1 MDVVGAVW
9 LAIAVFT
16 LPGLIVAWVAGA
28 KLPAAAA
35 ASLPATFGLVGF
47 GSWVLGALGV
57 RFGWPS
63 FIGFLVLVLLLA
75 GVWRFMF
82 ARKAKR
88 EGAQSW
94 LRALWPGDWRR
105 RSIADPS
112 WVLPA
117 AGITAGVWMLI
128 AKMLELQ
135 DNVPHKF
142 ENVVQGWDTQWHANA
157 VHFIMEEGIASPT
170 RMGELQSPET
180 HVDLFY
186 PSGFHAVTALFAHA
200 GGLAAVP
207 AMNLASIVVTSLAVA
222 GGTAGLAWA
231 IARGQG
237 MVAQIAAGLAPIAI
251 YASPPVVWVSDYV
264 GMRPYIVSIGL
275 SGIVVALFMQVP
287 RYRALSF
294 ATLFAFLGVL
304 QVHPAAVTVVVL
316 AVLLYWATY
325 LVWRP
330 DSTRLGDF
338 IWLAIPA
345 LGGTLSFL
353 PQLLAGR
360 TQAEEVQ
367 GWSAR
372 ENVTAAEAWEKA
384 FYMETRHVEEFF
396 PVFDPTILF
405 WLAGFGALV
414 MLVWRRQVWAPIF
427 YALMVSATANAM
439 HPVDS
444 IFEPLLTFLGAAHYN
459 SAHRVATI
467 VALTL
472 FAAAAVGAAV
482 IIRVLCLAP
491 VAARR
496 RTRPW
501 QWATAIASAVLAGFT
516 GWGTG
521 VWAATAAA
529 DGAKESYEASRV
541 DDRMIDEDQL
551 AAFEWLGSRPE
562 AHQGL
567 VMGESTE
574 GYSWIYSIEGVPTV
588 GRHYL
593 WPSGG
598 LGTNSSILS
607 DHAALLGAGQRGKP
621 NADNV
626 IDEAAAHLDV
636 RFIISTG
643 NSFWGDPSNWQVD
656 TALWTSPGVTPV
668 YQLNRVTIFAVNE
681 QFSAEELAELQQD
694 AVENGGSTDL
704 PTLELVALDPDASE
718 AGAAEPVAPEPAIP
732 APNTRGRAA
741 PMLEA
746 PGWAL

>member
-35 ASLPATFGLVGF
+35 ASLPATFGLIGF
-47 GSWVLGALGV
+47 GSWLLGALGI

-63 FIGFLVLVLLLA
+63 FIFFLVLVLVLA

-88 EGAQSW
+88 DGAETW

-105 RSIADPS
+105 RSILDPS

-117 AGITAGVWMLI
+117 AGVTAGAWMLI

-135 DNVPHKF
+135 DNVPHKM
-142 ENVVQGWDTQWHANA
+142 ENIVQGWDTQWHANA
-157 VHFIMEEGIASPT
+157 VRFIMEEGVASPT

-186 PSGFHAVTALFAHA
+186 PSGFHAATALFAHA
-200 GGLAAVP
+200 GGWEPVP
-207 AMNLASIVVTSLAVA
+207 AMNLASIVATSLAVA
-222 GGTAGLAWA
+222 GG
-231 IARGQG
+231 
-237 MVAQIAAGLAPIAI
+237 AA
-251 YASPPVVWVSDYV
+251 
-264 GMRPYIVSIGL
+264 GL

-330 DSTRLGDF
+330 DRTRVSDVL
-338 IWLAIPA
+338 WLAIPA

-367 GWSAR
+367 AWDNR
-372 ENVTAAEAWEKA
+372 EAVTSTEAWHRA
-384 FYMETRHVEEFF
+384 FYMQARHTDEFF
-396 PVFDPTILF
+396 PTFDPTMLF
-405 WLAGFGALV
+405 WLAGFGAIV
-414 MLVWRRQVWAPIF
+414 MLLWRGQVWAPIF
-427 YALMVSATANAM
+427 YGLMVSTTANAM
-439 HPVDS
+439 RPVDNL
-444 IFEPLLTFLGAAHYN
+444 FEPLLAFLGSAHYN

-472 FAAAAVGAAV
+472 FAGAAVGAAV

-491 VAARR
+491 VAVRR
-496 RTRPW
+496 PKRPW
-501 QWATAIASAVLAGFT
+501 QWGTAIASAVLAGFT

-529 DGAKESYEASRV
+529 EGAKESYEASRV

-551 AAFEWLGSRPE
+551 EAFEWLASRPE
-562 AHQGL
+562 AQEGL

-574 GYSWIYSIEGVPTV
+574 GYSWIYSIEGVPPV
-588 GRHYL
+588 SRHYL

-621 NADNV
+621 DEGNV
-626 IDEAAAHLDV
+626 VDAAAAHLDV

-643 NSFWGDPSNWQVD
+643 NTFWGEPSNWQVD

-681 QFSAEELAELQQD
+681 KFSAEELRELQQD
-694 AVENGGSTDL
+694 AVDNGGSTEL
-704 PTLELVALDPDASE
+704 PSLQ
-718 AGAAEPVAPEPAIP
+718 PVAPGADTSESGSAESGTPGPEGRGPAV
-732 APNTRGRAA
+732 R
-741 PMLEA
+741 MLEA

>member
-35 ASLPATFGLVGF
+35 ASLPATFGLIGF
-47 GSWVLGALGV
+47 GSWLLGALGI

-63 FIGFLVLVLLLA
+63 FIFFLVLVLVLA

-88 EGAQSW
+88 DGAETW

-105 RSIADPS
+105 RSILDPS

-117 AGITAGVWMLI
+117 AGVTAGAWMLI

-135 DNVPHKF
+135 DNVPHKM
-142 ENVVQGWDTQWHANA
+142 ENIVQGWDTQWHANA
-157 VHFIMEEGIASPT
+157 VRFIMEEGVASPT

-186 PSGFHAVTALFAHA
+186 PSGFHAATALFAHA
-200 GGLAAVP
+200 GGWEPVP
-207 AMNLASIVVTSLAVA
+207 AMNLASIVATSLAVA
-222 GGTAGLAWA
+222 GGAAGLAWA

-251 YASPPVVWVSDYV
+251 YASPSVVWISDYV

-330 DSTRLGDF
+330 DRTRVSDVL
-338 IWLAIPA
+338 WLAIPA

-367 GWSAR
+367 AWDNR
-372 ENVTAAEAWEKA
+372 EAVTSTEAWHRA
-384 FYMETRHVEEFF
+384 FYMQARHTDEFF
-396 PVFDPTILF
+396 PTFDPTMLF
-405 WLAGFGALV
+405 WLAGFGAIV
-414 MLVWRRQVWAPIF
+414 MLLWRGQVWAPIF
-427 YALMVSATANAM
+427 YGLMVSTTANAM
-439 HPVDS
+439 RPVDNL
-444 IFEPLLTFLGAAHYN
+444 FEPLLAFLGSAHYN

-472 FAAAAVGAAV
+472 FAGAAVGAAV

-491 VAARR
+491 VAVRR
-496 RTRPW
+496 PKRPW
-501 QWATAIASAVLAGFT
+501 QWGTAIASAVLAGFT

-529 DGAKESYEASRV
+529 EGAKESYEASRV

-551 AAFEWLGSRPE
+551 EAFEWLASRPE
-562 AHQGL
+562 AQEGL

-588 GRHYL
+588 SRHYL

-621 NADNV
+621 DEGNV
-626 IDEAAAHLDV
+626 VDAAAAHLDV

-643 NSFWGDPSNWQVD
+643 NTFWGEPSNWQVD

-668 YQLNRVTIFAVNE
+668 YQLNHVTIFAVNE
-681 QFSAEELAELQQD
+681 KFSAEELRELQQD
-694 AVENGGSTDL
+694 AVDNGGSTEL
-704 PTLELVALDPDASE
+704 PSLQ
-718 AGAAEPVAPEPAIP
+718 PVAPGADTSESGSAESGTPGPEGRGPAV
-732 APNTRGRAA
+732 R
-741 PMLEA
+741 MLEA